1 MDGGVVAEDPS
12 KIRPTLVDIRCRIT
26 AAVAFAEIYAES
38 HPQHADA
45 LHHFSEEIKKS
56 LQDLHEVIYGKPIME

>member
-1 MDGGVVAEDPS
+1 LGGGVVAEDPY
-12 KIRPTLVDIRCRIT
+12 KLRPTLVDICCRIT

-45 LHHFSEEIKKS
+45 LHHFSKDIRQS
-56 LQDLHEVIYGKPIME
+56 FRDLREVVYGKPIME

>member
-1 MDGGVVAEDPS
+1 MAEES
-12 KIRPTLVDIRCRIT
+12 YKRRPTLVDIRSRIT

-45 LHHFSEEIKKS
+45 LHHFYEDIRKS
-56 LQDLHEVIYGKPIME
+56 FQDLREVVYGRPIPCK